1 MCKSKAQGGQR
12 CPGHAA
18 EYLSTKRTALAQVE
32 AAFAAGDVTQS
43 RVAKARQE
51 YWEKLVDWASTTK
64 GAASLREQLAAQ
76 PDQSSGQAQGL
87 RRAIDQGAL
96 LAQRNR
102 EVENEYRAA
111 RDKGPLD
118 TPVPLTFEQE
128 AAAAAEQAER
138 AAREAA
144 AAADPL
150 GLRAAESTAL
160 PQVVL
165 PPKPAPGLPVNR
177 PVLPTHRPIPAPT
190 ATMLPTAP
198 PNRAAE
204 FEELTARADALT
216 AESQAS
222 AAAAAAAQRAQAE
235 AELRQR
241 SAQTATLPVA
251 PPQPAVVSNPAEA
264 ATIAMPVVQP
274 MPAPMPAPI
283 QPVAQPA
290 PIPVAQPVAQPVA
303 TPAAAPATAATARE
317 QAAQV
322 RQAATDRNAEVR
334 RLKADVTRKATEYAK
349 WAKND
354 AVRHFTA
361 PEDTWAGPGRF
372 TRGEAPASMRENWA
386 ALRAGQRAF
395 GPQFE
400 ALVARHAG
408 QFTPAEVLDACQTLH
423 HKGLQ
428 VMAGGTQPDR
438 WYQSYHHLDR
448 STLDQARMAE
458 MRRLLGPNEA
468 TLLAKRYVFA
478 NADGV
483 LGRALN
489 QSAKTPRHPMS
500 ALTAKAFAQLRRWE
514 GSFGPLL
521 RRPAAAAS

>member
-76 PDQSSGQAQGL
+76 ADQTSGQAQGL

-138 AAREAA
+138 AAREAQ

-165 PPKPAPGLPVNR
+165 PPKPGPGLPLNR

-198 PNRAAE
+198 PNVATERAEA
-204 FEELTARADALT
+204 FEALTARADAIS
-216 AESQAS
+216 AETQAS
-222 AAAAAAAQRAQAE
+222 TEAAAAAQRAQAE

-241 SAQTATLPVA
+241 SAQTVTLPVV
-251 PPQPAVVSNPAEA
+251 PPQAPAPAPTAAPTMVMPAV
-264 ATIAMPVVQP
+264 
-274 MPAPMPAPI
+274 APMPVAPQVI
-283 QPVAQPA
+283 QPVAQSAPVPVAPA
-290 PIPVAQPVAQPVA
+290 PQPVAQPVA
-303 TPAAAPATAATARE
+303 PARE
-317 QAAQV
+317 QASQV
-322 RQAATDRNAEVR
+322 RQAAQARNAEVR
-334 RLKADVTRKATEYAK
+334 RLKADVTRKASEYAK
-349 WAKND
+349 WATGD

-361 PEDTWAGPGRF
+361 PEDTWAGPERF
-372 TRGEAPASMRENWA
+372 TRGAAPASVRENWA
-386 ALRAGQRAF
+386 AMRAGQQAF

-408 QFTPAEVLDACQTLH
+408 RYTPAEVLDACQTLH
-423 HKGLQ
+423 GKGIQ
-428 VMAGGTQPDR
+428 VMSGGSQPDR
-438 WYQSYHHLDR
+438 WYQSYRHLDR
-448 STLDQARMAE
+448 STLDQARRAAMITHI
-458 MRRLLGPNEA
+458 GPQEGA
-468 TLLAKRYVFA
+468 ILAKRYVFA

-483 LGRALN
+483 LNRTLT
-489 QSAKTPRHPMS
+489 QSAKAPRHPMS
-500 ALTAKAFAQLRRWE
+500 ALTARAFAQVRRWE
-514 GSFGPLL
+514 DAFGSLIPKAA
-521 RRPAAAAS
+521 RPATS